1 RRHRHEV
8 RLAVRRDPNHGQ
20 QDRRRHL
27 PSPGRLLVR
36 QRELLHQPNGQDDQV
51 LLRIEVTTRSS
62 LASRRGFCR
71 FLEVIMA
78 NNSNKKQ
85 SNSTGKRGSV
95 VSTGNVIN
103 LLACIAICVS
113 VVVYVV
119 NLIVNA
125 VDGSLGTVGT

>member
-1 RRHRHEV
+1 
-8 RLAVRRDPNHGQ
+8 
-20 QDRRRHL
+20 
-27 PSPGRLLVR
+27 
-36 QRELLHQPNGQDDQV
+36 
-51 LLRIEVTTRSS
+51 
-62 LASRRGFCR
+62 
-71 FLEVIMA
+71 MA

-95 VSTGNVIN
+95 VSTGNIIN

-125 VDGSLGTVGT
+125 VDGSLGTVGTVLTTIKDICVVIALGFPTLMYARGKKQWVKLIIYVLLSVFLVLAILGNVLI